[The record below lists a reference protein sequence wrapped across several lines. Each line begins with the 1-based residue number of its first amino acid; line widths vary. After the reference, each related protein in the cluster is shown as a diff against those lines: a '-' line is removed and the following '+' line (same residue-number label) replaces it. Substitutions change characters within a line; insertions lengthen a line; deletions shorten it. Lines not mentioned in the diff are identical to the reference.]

1 MHAWACAKFLTRK
14 LNKLSFMLRI
24 GVLGPTF
31 PPIEVIADVARRVE
45 EKGYDSI
52 WFPDHLMGWF
62 PQMHACKKPKI

>member
-1 MHAWACAKFLTRK
+1 
-14 LNKLSFMLRI
+14 MLRI